1 MNKYLCF
8 YRGRTLTIEAS
19 TSYEASKKA
28 AKEFKAKRS
37 WDVSVIIAESSGK
50 SVTHNPK
57 DIAP

>member
-28 AKEFKAKRS
+28 AKQFKAKRS
-37 WDVSVIIAESSGK
+37 WDVSVILGENAKG
-50 SVTHNPK
+50 SVTHSPQS
-57 DIAP
+57 ITP